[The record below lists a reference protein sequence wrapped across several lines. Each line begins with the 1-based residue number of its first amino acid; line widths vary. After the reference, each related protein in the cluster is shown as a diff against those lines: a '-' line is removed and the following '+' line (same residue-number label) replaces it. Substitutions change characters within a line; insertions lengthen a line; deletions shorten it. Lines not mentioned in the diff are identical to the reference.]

1 MNSGLAI
8 LVKNWPED
16 GFSYVFMI
24 SEESAKTSETNRNLM
39 ILFCFERLNKKKL
52 LRKNIFKIHSNI
64 VRKC

>member
-1 MNSGLAI
+1 MNSGLAS

-39 ILFCFERLNKKKL
+39 ILFCFERLNKKNYLEK
-52 LRKNIFKIHSNI
+52 IFLKFIQI
-64 VRKC
+64 